1 MIVWLTV
8 IVIGFMSSFSPTPKH
23 IETGIGAERN
33 MKEKPHIIRLIHKG
47 PDVDSLIDK
56 KTITGKDIGDGR

>member
-23 IETGIGAERN
+23 IDTGIGAERN
-33 MKEKPHIIRLIHKG
+33 VKEKPPIIR
-47 PDVDSLIDK
+47 LIDK
-56 KTITGKDIGDGR
+56 KTIYSKVIK